1 MSRTDAATGDG
12 AATSVAVRDLA
23 VGYRAGNLA
32 LSDISLDLTRPT
44 ICGLIGMNGAGK
56 STLFKAIMG
65 FVAPTRGSVAVCG
78 RPVGWAQKQNVI
90 AYVPQTEEVDW
101 TFPVSV
107 HDVVMMGR
115 QGRMG
120 FLRIPSAA
128 DRSIVADSLARVG
141 MDGFAGRQ
149 IGELSGGQR
158 KRVFL
163 ARALAQ
169 QGRIVLL
176 DEPFTGVDIK
186 TEHAIIDVLKALKQA
201 GQIILVSTHNL
212 STIPAFCDQVMMINK
227 TLIAFGTVDA
237 VYTTENLARTF
248 GGAIHQLPM
257 GAGVVVPQPA
267 ADGPSLQPAVQGAP
281 V

>member
-1 MSRTDAATGDG
+1 MSANNYTDHHSLSPAVSIADL
-12 AATSVAVRDLA
+12 SVS
-23 VGYRAGNLA
+23 YRGGNIG
-32 LSDISLDLTRPT
+32 LSDVSFELSKPT

-65 FVAPTRGSVAVCG
+65 FVSPTSGKVEVCHH
-78 RPVGWAQKQNVI
+78 PVRWAQKQNII

-120 FLRIPSAA
+120 ILRIPSEK
-128 DRSIVADSLARVG
+128 DKEIVSDSLKRVG
-141 MDGFAGRQ
+141 MEAFADRQ

-169 QGRIVLL
+169 QSKIMLL
-176 DEPFTGVDIK
+176 DEPFTGVDVR
-186 TEHAIIDVLKALKQA
+186 TEHAIIDILRELRNE
-201 GQIILVSTHNL
+201 GHIIIVSTHNL
-212 STIPAFCDQVMMINK
+212 ASVPGYCDEVMMINV
-227 TLIAFGTVDA
+227 TLIASGPVSD
-237 VYTTENLARTF
+237 VYTPDNLGKTF
-248 GGAIHQLPM
+248 GGAINLLPV
-257 GAGVVVPQPA
+257 GLTHSRGQHGRPSGREGV
-267 ADGPSLQPAVQGAP
+267 SSC
-281 V
+281 

>member
-1 MSRTDAATGDG
+1 MSAINDNTDRYSFSPAV
-12 AATSVAVRDLA
+12 SVADLS
-23 VGYRAGNLA
+23 VSYRGGNIG
-32 LSDISLDLTRPT
+32 LSDVSFELSKPT

-65 FVAPTRGSVAVCG
+65 FVSPTSGKVEVCHH
-78 RPVGWAQKQNVI
+78 PVRWAQKQNII

-120 FLRIPSAA
+120 FLRIPSEK
-128 DRSIVADSLARVG
+128 DKEIVSDSLKRVG
-141 MDGFAGRQ
+141 MEAFADRQ

-169 QGRIVLL
+169 QSRLMLL
-176 DEPFTGVDIK
+176 DEPFTGVDVK
-186 TEHAIIDVLKALKQA
+186 TEHAIIDILRELREE
-201 GQIILVSTHNL
+201 GHIIIVSTHNL
-212 STIPAFCDQVMMINK
+212 ASVPGYCDEVMMINV
-227 TLIAFGTVDA
+227 TLIASGPVSE
-237 VYTTENLARTF
+237 VYTPGNLGKTF
-248 GGAIHQLPM
+248 GGAINQLPV
-257 GAGVVVPQPA
+257 GLLSPG
-267 ADGPSLQPAVQGAP
+267 VQGGRTP
-281 V
+281 GGEGVQSC

>member
-1 MSRTDAATGDG
+1 MSANNNIHAHSLSPDV
-12 AATSVAVRDLA
+12 SVA
-23 VGYRAGNLA
+23 A
-32 LSDISLDLTRPT
+32 LSVSYRGGNIGLSDVSFAFSKPT

-65 FVAPTRGSVAVCG
+65 FVSPTHGKVEVCHHTV
-78 RPVGWAQKQNVI
+78 RWAQKQNII

-120 FLRIPSAA
+120 ILRIPSEM
-128 DRSIVADSLARVG
+128 DKKIVSESLKRVG
-141 MDGFAGRQ
+141 MEALTNRQ

-169 QGRIVLL
+169 QSQIMLL
-176 DEPFTGVDIK
+176 DEPFTGVDMK
-186 TEHAIIDVLKALKQA
+186 TEHAIIDILRELRDE
-201 GQIILVSTHNL
+201 GHIIIVSTHNL
-212 STIPAFCDQVMMINK
+212 ASVPSYCDEVMMINV
-227 TLIAFGTVDA
+227 TLIASGPVSE
-237 VYTTENLARTF
+237 VYNSDNLDRTF
-248 GGAIHQLPM
+248 GGAINQLPF
-257 GAGVVVPQPA
+257 GLKPA
-267 ADGPSLQPAVQGAP
+267 REQDGSTSGGKVDHHAK
-281 V
+281 

>member
-1 MSRTDAATGDG
+1 MSAINDSTDRDSLSPAV
-12 AATSVAVRDLA
+12 SVADLS
-23 VGYRAGNLA
+23 VSYRGGNIG
-32 LSDISLDLTRPT
+32 LSNVSFELSKPT

-65 FVAPTRGSVAVCG
+65 FVSPTSGKVEVSHH
-78 RPVGWAQKQNVI
+78 PVRWAQKQNII

-120 FLRIPSAA
+120 FLRIPSEK
-128 DRSIVADSLARVG
+128 DKEIVADSLKRVG
-141 MDGFAGRQ
+141 MEAFAERQ

-169 QGRIVLL
+169 QSKIMLL
-176 DEPFTGVDIK
+176 DEPFTGVDVK
-186 TEHAIIDVLKALKQA
+186 TEHAIIDILRELREE
-201 GQIILVSTHNL
+201 GHIIIVSTHNL
-212 STIPAFCDQVMMINK
+212 ASVPGYCDEVMMINV
-227 TLIAFGTVDA
+227 TLISSGPVSE
-237 VYTTENLARTF
+237 VYTPHNLGKTF
-248 GGAIHQLPM
+248 GGAINQLPV
-257 GAGVVVPQPA
+257 GLASSGVQDGRAPGGEGVP
-267 ADGPSLQPAVQGAP
+267 SC
-281 V
+281 

>member
-1 MSRTDAATGDG
+1 MSAINDSTDRDSLSPAV
-12 AATSVAVRDLA
+12 SVADLS
-23 VGYRAGNLA
+23 VSYRGGNIG
-32 LSDISLDLTRPT
+32 LSDVSFELSKPT

-65 FVAPTRGSVAVCG
+65 FVSPTSGKVEVCHH
-78 RPVGWAQKQNVI
+78 PVRWAQKQNII

-120 FLRIPSAA
+120 FLRIPSEK
-128 DRSIVADSLARVG
+128 DKEIVADSLKRVG
-141 MDGFAGRQ
+141 MEAFAERQ

-169 QGRIVLL
+169 QSKIMLL
-176 DEPFTGVDIK
+176 DEPFTGVDVK
-186 TEHAIIDVLKALKQA
+186 TEHAIIDILRELREE
-201 GQIILVSTHNL
+201 GHIIIVSTHNL
-212 STIPAFCDQVMMINK
+212 ASVPGYCDEVMMINV
-227 TLIAFGTVDA
+227 TLISSGPVSE
-237 VYTTENLARTF
+237 VYTPHNLGKTF
-248 GGAIHQLPM
+248 GGAINQLPV
-257 GAGVVVPQPA
+257 GLASSGVQDGRAPGGEGVP
-267 ADGPSLQPAVQGAP
+267 SC
-281 V
+281 

>member
-1 MSRTDAATGDG
+1 MLANNYTDRHSLSPAVSIADL
-12 AATSVAVRDLA
+12 SVS
-23 VGYRAGNLA
+23 YRGGNIG
-32 LSDISLDLTRPT
+32 LSNVSFELSKPT

-65 FVAPTRGSVAVCG
+65 FVSPTSGKVEVCH
-78 RPVGWAQKQNVI
+78 RPVRWAQKQNII

-120 FLRIPSAA
+120 ILRIPTER
-128 DRSIVADSLARVG
+128 DKVIVSESLKRVG
-141 MDGFAGRQ
+141 MEAFADRQ

-169 QGRIVLL
+169 QSKIMLL
-176 DEPFTGVDIK
+176 DEPFTGVDVR
-186 TEHAIIDVLKALKQA
+186 TEHAIIDILRELRDE
-201 GQIILVSTHNL
+201 GHIIIVSTHNL
-212 STIPAFCDQVMMINK
+212 ASVPGYCNEVMMINV
-227 TLIAFGTVDA
+227 TLIASGPVSD
-237 VYTTENLARTF
+237 VYTPDNLGKTF
-248 GGAIHQLPM
+248 GGAINQLPV
-257 GAGVVVPQPA
+257 GLAHSGVE
-267 ADGPSLQPAVQGAP
+267 DGRPSGREGVSSC
-281 V
+281 

>member
-1 MSRTDAATGDG
+1 MSAINDYTKCLSLSPAVSIAGL
-12 AATSVAVRDLA
+12 SVS
-23 VGYRAGNLA
+23 YRGGNIG
-32 LSDISLDLTRPT
+32 LSDVSFELRKPM

-65 FVAPTRGSVAVCG
+65 FVSPTSGKVEVCHH
-78 RPVGWAQKQNVI
+78 PVRWGQKQNII

-120 FLRIPSAA
+120 ILRIPSEK
-128 DRSIVADSLARVG
+128 DKEIVSDSLKRVG
-141 MDGFAGRQ
+141 MEAFADRQ

-169 QGRIVLL
+169 QSKIMLL
-176 DEPFTGVDIK
+176 DEPFTGVDVR
-186 TEHAIIDVLKALKQA
+186 TEHAIIDILCELRDE
-201 GQIILVSTHNL
+201 GHIIIVSTHNL
-212 STIPAFCDQVMMINK
+212 ASVPGYCDEVMMVNV
-227 TLIAFGTVDA
+227 TLIAFGPVSD
-237 VYTTENLARTF
+237 VYTPDNLGKTF
-248 GGAIHQLPM
+248 GGAINQLPVGLM
-257 GAGVVVPQPA
+257 LTGEQDGMLSGREGVT
-267 ADGPSLQPAVQGAP
+267 SC
-281 V
+281 

>member
-1 MSRTDAATGDG
+1 MADL
-12 AATSVAVRDLA
+12 SVS
-23 VGYRAGNLA
+23 YRGGNIG
-32 LSDISLDLTRPT
+32 LSDVSFELSKPT

-65 FVAPTRGSVAVCG
+65 FVSPTSGKVEVCH
-78 RPVGWAQKQNVI
+78 RPVRWAQKQNII

-120 FLRIPSAA
+120 ILRIPSER
-128 DRSIVADSLARVG
+128 DKVIVSDSLKRVG
-141 MDGFAGRQ
+141 MEAFADRQ

-169 QGRIVLL
+169 HSKIMLL
-176 DEPFTGVDIK
+176 DEPFTGVDVR
-186 TEHAIIDVLKALKQA
+186 TEHAIIDILRELRDEEH
-201 GQIILVSTHNL
+201 IIIVSTHNL
-212 STIPAFCDQVMMINK
+212 ASVPGYCDEVMMINV
-227 TLIAFGTVDA
+227 TLIASGPVSD
-237 VYTTENLARTF
+237 VYTPDNLGKTF
-248 GGAIHQLPM
+248 GGAINQLPV
-257 GAGVVVPQPA
+257 GLTPSGGQDGRPSGKEGV
-267 ADGPSLQPAVQGAP
+267 SSC
-281 V
+281 